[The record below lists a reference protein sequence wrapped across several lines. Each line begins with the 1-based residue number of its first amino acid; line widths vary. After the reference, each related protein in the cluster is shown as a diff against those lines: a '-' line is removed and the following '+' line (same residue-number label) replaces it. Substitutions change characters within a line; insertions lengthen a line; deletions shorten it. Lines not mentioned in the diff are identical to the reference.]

1 MASHGKEGY
10 GVSEQRIDCE
20 FKVVLIGDFEVGKCQ
35 ILARCERKESKTGT
49 AVTVK
54 YETQT
59 LHIEKKSVKAHIC
72 GIIGQERN
80 NVDSNADYKDADGVI
95 LVYDITNCKSFDC
108 MTFCLE
114 ELHRHAK
121 KRQAIILIGN
131 KSDYENDREVL
142 RKEACGFA
150 KKNGLIFLEI
160 SALEGTD
167 FDNAL
172 KALLTKLVN
181 INNNN
186 TTNSNNTTTSTTTY
200 TNTSNNVTNTTT
212 SSHNNNKAY
221 QNNGSNNS
229 NPRNVNIKQNF
240 YFYFYF
246 NF

>member
-1 MASHGKEGY
+1 MASHGKEVY
-10 GVSEQRIDCE
+10 GVSEQRIDSE
-20 FKVVLIGDFEVGKCQ
+20 FKVVLIGDYEVGKCQ

-72 GIIGQERN
+72 GIIGQEPN

-95 LVYDITNCKSFDC
+95 LVYDITNRKSFDC
-108 MTFCLE
+108 MTLCLE

-131 KSDYENDREVL
+131 KSDSKNDREVL

-150 KKNGLIFLEI
+150 EKNDLIFLEI

-181 INNNN
+181 NNSNS
-186 TTNSNNTTTSTTTY
+186 TTNSNNTTTSCFDISGVRPKITIKTSTCWAATFSVDGTY
-200 TNTSNNVTNTTT
+200 ILKMEFIVS
-212 SSHNNNKAY
+212 
-221 QNNGSNNS
+221 
-229 NPRNVNIKQNF
+229 
-240 YFYFYF
+240 
-246 NF
+246 